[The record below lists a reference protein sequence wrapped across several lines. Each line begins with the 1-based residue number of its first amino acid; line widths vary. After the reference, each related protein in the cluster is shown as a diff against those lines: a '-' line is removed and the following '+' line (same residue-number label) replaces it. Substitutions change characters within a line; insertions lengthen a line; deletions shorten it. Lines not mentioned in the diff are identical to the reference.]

1 MKLFAK
7 RTIILILIMM
17 TLINVIVPSNC
28 VTFATEETTSAGG
41 KELYKS
47 KSVAE
52 IIIPSEIDGEK
63 SFKGSIGAD
72 NGEGSEEWH
81 IFTVAETGN
90 YVFLDENGYPPTKGI
105 FFHEYK
111 EGTLEDIQS
120 GKDGCVEYVE
130 LLKITNG
137 GNGKIPNGTIEYHL
151 EAGKRYIIS
160 KVNWDIYLTGGEIAV
175 VPDDN
180 TETTNTVE
188 DSGASLLERLIT
200 VFLLTLGDGAMWA
213 IGAVAGGDISL
224 DSLFFNEYTNTTLS
238 LFDGQNYTIPNK
250 FINES
255 GVKNV
260 INWINVCFRAIAITA
275 YTVILLYIGIRVLLG
290 CTAGAKAKYKE
301 LLLDWAR
308 GLVILF
314 VFPIIMKYIIELNDA
329 AVSALKEVRTVT
341 MPNSPGIV
349 EKPGGITF
357 PLEFGGTMSEKPQD
371 YMENLRYMASETGRA
386 LYALCWLILIF
397 ELVKFIFIYFKRLL
411 IVIFLIAIFPL
422 VMIYYALDKI
432 KDGKA
437 QVFENWFK
445 EFVINVVLQT
455 FHALNYIIVMG
466 IITSIG
472 GLNGADTYTNVN
484 YILILVGITY
494 IAKGEE
500 ILRHIFGQDNSKAGT
515 VKSAT
520 ESMLKAKAIVDVTKK
535 VGKSFKKTTA
545 RFSAM
550 LAKGRGI
557 SDRHLK
563 AQQHK
568 IDEREAAI
576 ANAGGLSLESFYDF
590 GRNDNNGG
598 GISDAVRKSILS
610 VTGATSPDEL
620 KKALGKLSAM
630 ACDPLMKEELAMQ
643 LAKMGASGQ
652 ELKDML
658 ESYEATEGVR
668 LNINVKQ
675 NLDILIKRKK
685 GRNGLATSK
694 YNQMR
699 KDMLDAYG
707 YTEEALVEER
717 DRIVKKTKKLEK
729 TNKKRVKTSNMLKN
743 SRTRLSYAKA
753 SKVSNAS
760 ATTSDKS
767 QGKKKNYR
775 LANSRIEQNTAT
787 GQKAKGS
794 KITGQ
799 QTMGQKIT
807 SQKTST
813 SKQAG
818 VKTDPI
824 KRTYVKNEIVGK
836 RRTTAQKTRTRK
848 AVERQRR
855 ENVEKLTDKA
865 VEMRRRSTGSVAT
878 AEQREKYAKAAGH
891 IQDMNNPESTP
902 TTILKAHQQ
911 FNDVVSQIRVL
922 QGLKPREKAEDV
934 SVLQSEIKN
943 TTKASEIASERMKVI
958 KKMET
963 EARDVKADEIKK
975 TTETSTPTVSYR
987 DMATAVN
994 TMNDG
999 RATLDE
1005 LWEARDT
1012 YAKAVKE
1019 NSTDVG
1025 IQKISEHFFNGSGIS
1040 MEEYTA
1046 NLAVETLNNVYEL
1059 GGNARE
1065 KQEIVDRCIDIVKEC
1080 ANNSTS
1086 VTSEVINGLKYDL
1099 DSLRKGQLPGNVVQ
1113 KVETSS
1119 AIKEIEKALSELRGE
1134 VRGTGTQW
1142 DPGQNYDAKKE
1153 NKKMRQELHSL
1164 GVDVVKEVVRDTAA
1178 ISAAGVA
1185 TSAYLALDETVTPT
1199 EYATAVSLGASGGA
1213 KLGEGAV
1220 QFVDNTSYRIKK
1232 GIKTISNDRKR
1243 NPVQL
1248 YNDNGTVK
1256 QKKN

>member
-1 MKLFAK
+1 MKY
-7 RTIILILIMM
+7 
-17 TLINVIVPSNC
+17 
-28 VTFATEETTSAGG
+28 G
-41 KELYKS
+41 KEIS
-47 KSVAE
+47 
-52 IIIPSEIDGEK
+52 
-63 SFKGSIGAD
+63 SFEGKIGKED
-72 NGEGSEEWH
+72 TGEGNYEWH
-81 IFTVAETGN
+81 VFTVTETGN
-90 YVFLDENGYPPTKGI
+90 YVFLNESGYPPDKGI
-105 FFHEYK
+105 NFYEYK
-111 EGTLEDIQS
+111 EGYLEDIQT
-120 GKDGCVEYVE
+120 GGDAYVE
-130 LLKITNG
+130 EVERLKITNG
-137 GNGKIPNGTIEYHL
+137 DNGKIPSGTIEYHL
-151 EAGKRYIIS
+151 EAGKKYIIPS
-160 KVNWDIYLTGGEIAV
+160 VYWNEYLNLTNGQIVV

-188 DSGASLLERLIT
+188 DSDASLIERLIT

-224 DSLFFNEYTNTTLS
+224 DALFFNEYTNTTLS
-238 LFDGQNYTIPNK
+238 LFEEQKYTRSNE
-250 FINES
+250 FINAS
-255 GVKNV
+255 GVKIV

-275 YTVILLYIGIRVLLG
+275 YTVILLYIGIRILLG

-301 LLLDWAR
+301 LLLDWTR

-329 AVSALKEVRTVT
+329 AVMALNEVKTIT
-341 MPNSPGIV
+341 MPNSPGI
-349 EKPGGITF
+349 EKKPGGITF
-357 PLEFGGTMSEKPQD
+357 PLEFGGTMAEKPQD
-371 YMENLRYMASETGRA
+371 YMENLRYMASQTGRA

-397 ELVKFIFIYFKRLL
+397 ETVKFIFIYFKRLL
-411 IVIFLIAIFPL
+411 VVIFLIAVFPL

-432 KDGKA
+432 KDGRA

-455 FHALNYIIVMG
+455 FHALNYIVVMG
-466 IITSIG
+466 IVTSVG
-472 GLNGADTYTNVN
+472 GLDSSNTYTKVN

-515 VKSAT
+515 VKSAA
-520 ESMLKAKAIVDVTKK
+520 ESMIQAKAIVDVTKK
-535 VGKSFKKTTA
+535 IGKSFKKTST
-545 RFSAM
+545 RLGAM
-550 LAKGRGI
+550 LSKGRAI
-557 SDRHLK
+557 SDKHLM

-568 IDEREAAI
+568 IDEKEAAI
-576 ANAGGLSLESFYDF
+576 ANAGGPPLEAFYDF

-630 ACDPLMKEELAMQ
+630 VCDPLVKEELAMQ

-658 ESYEATEGVR
+658 ESYEAAEGIR
-668 LNINVKQ
+668 LNIDVKQ

-685 GRNGLATSK
+685 GRNGLASSK
-694 YNQMR
+694 YVQMR

-707 YTEEALVEER
+707 YTEDSLVEER
-717 DRIVKKTKKLEK
+717 NKIVKKTKRLEK
-729 TNKKRVKTSNMLKN
+729 ANGKRVKTSSMLKN

-753 SKVSNAS
+753 SNALSTSNAS
-760 ATTSDKS
+760 ATTSGKS
-767 QGKKKNYR
+767 QGKKKKYR

-799 QTMGQKIT
+799 QTMGQQTIGQKT
-807 SQKTST
+807 TGQKTST

-818 VKTDPI
+818 IKTDPN

-865 VEMRRRSTGSVAT
+865 VETRRKITGSVAT
-878 AEQREKYAKAAGH
+878 AEQREKYAKAAEH
-891 IQDMNNPESTP
+891 IQDINNLESTP
-902 TTILKAHQQ
+902 TTILRAQQQ
-911 FNDVVSQIRVL
+911 FNDVVSQIKVL
-922 QGLKPREKAEDV
+922 QGLKPRERAEDI

-943 TTKASEIASERMKVI
+943 TTKAAEIASERMQVI
-958 KKMET
+958 KQIET
-963 EARDVKADEIKK
+963 EARNVKADEIKK
-975 TTETSTPTVSYR
+975 NSETFTPTVSYR
-987 DMATAVN
+987 DAATAVN

-999 RATLDE
+999 RATLNE

-1025 IQKISEHFFNGSGIS
+1025 IQKISEHFFSGSGIS
-1040 MEEYTA
+1040 MEEYTV
-1046 NLAVETLNNVYEL
+1046 NLAVQTLNNTHEIE
-1059 GGNARE
+1059 GNARE
-1065 KQEIVDRCIDIVKEC
+1065 KQQIVDRCIDIVKEG
-1080 ANNSTS
+1080 AIHGSS
-1086 VTSEVINGLKYDL
+1086 VTSEVIGGLKYDL
-1099 DSLRKGQLPGNVVQ
+1099 NSLKKGQLPSNTSQ
-1113 KVETSS
+1113 TPETPS
-1119 AIKEIEKALSELRGE
+1119 ATKEIEKALSELRGE
-1134 VRGTGTQW
+1134 MRGTGTQW
-1142 DPGQNYDAKKE
+1142 DPGKKYDAEKE
-1153 NKKMRQELHSL
+1153 KKKMRQELHSL

-1178 ISAAGVA
+1178 IATAGVA

-1199 EYATAVSLGASGGA
+1199 EFATAVSLGASGGA
-1213 KLGEGAV
+1213 KLGAGAV

-1232 GIKTISNDRKR
+1232 GIKAVSNDRKR
-1243 NPVQL
+1243 KSVQL